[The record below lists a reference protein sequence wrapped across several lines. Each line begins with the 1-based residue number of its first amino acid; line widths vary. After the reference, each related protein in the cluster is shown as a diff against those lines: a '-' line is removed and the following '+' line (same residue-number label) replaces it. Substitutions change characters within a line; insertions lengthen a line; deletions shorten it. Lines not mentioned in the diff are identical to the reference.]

1 MAEQLAGTAIIR
13 LKLALSPQDR
23 ALLDGLGVGPGRVPG
38 GGGSGGAGGGFA
50 PGGRAPIVPGGR
62 GGPSMLSGLGRGGG
76 MAGAAGLVGAL
87 IAASP
92 VASFLAQPVGDAIGG
107 FNKRF
112 RNAGTDVSEALGL
125 AGYAREADIA
135 PRAADRTVAQL
146 GIAAK
151 YATEAQ
157 IKSLYGLNSQMAT
170 AEVEAENRV
179 RETIGSK
186 RVEAFIERITN
197 ALEKIVSNTAPKS
210 APAATTAAPRAK

>member
-1 MAEQLAGTAIIR
+1 M
-13 LKLALSPQDR
+13 SF
-23 ALLDGLGVGPGRVPG
+23 G
-38 GGGSGGAGGGFA
+38 GGQPLMQVLFGGAGGGFV
-50 PGGRAPIVPGGR
+50 PGGRAPSVPGGR

-76 MAGAAGLVGAL
+76 LGGAAGLVGAL

-92 VASFLAQPVGDAIGG
+92 VASFLAQPVGDALGG

-157 IKSLYGLNSQMAT
+157 IKALYGLNSQMAT
-170 AEVEAENRV
+170 AEVEAETRV
-179 RETIGSK
+179 RQTIGVERLAAFAQQLLDVLKVIAGNTSPSK
-186 RVEAFIERITN
+186 
-197 ALEKIVSNTAPKS
+197 S
-210 APAATTAAPRAK
+210 PAATTAAPRAK